1 MCLMLGLRGKGEISA
16 FTGICLISILPNCGR
31 KVNENYSWG
40 TVLEGLLL
48 FKDSLRS
55 VKYHRS

>member
-1 MCLMLGLRGKGEISA
+1 MEV
-16 FTGICLISILPNCGR
+16 CLISILPNCGR
-31 KVNENYSWG
+31 KVNEKNYSWG
-40 TVLEGLLL
+40 TFLEGLLL